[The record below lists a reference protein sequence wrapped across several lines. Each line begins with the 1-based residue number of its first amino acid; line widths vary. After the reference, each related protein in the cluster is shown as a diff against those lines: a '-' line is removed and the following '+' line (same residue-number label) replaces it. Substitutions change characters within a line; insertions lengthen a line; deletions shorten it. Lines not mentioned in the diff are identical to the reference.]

1 MKKKSYKKENHT
13 HTDMHNG
20 KKRRN
25 NNKNNYYYTI
35 ETTKLL
41 NNNKLRESKH
51 LSQQKPR
58 KPHCERSI
66 VASGSRLPSNRVQQ
80 SVLFRFESSYNPK
93 S

>member
-20 KKRRN
+20 KRN

-35 ETTKLL
+35 ETNKLL
-41 NNNKLRESKH
+41 
-51 LSQQKPR
+51 QQQQTTRVKAPITKKKSR

-66 VASGSRLPSNRVQQ
+66 IASGSRLPSNRVQQ
-80 SVLFRFESSYNPK
+80 SVLFRFESSYSPK